1 MDDVGLVEGDEEG
14 SLYRFVSMED
24 MDLAEEDE
32 EGSRT
37 LSDNSESLLLLEDMG
52 FGMQFDAGFF
62 GVWDLDC

>member
-1 MDDVGLVEGDEEG
+1 MDDVGLVVGDEEG

-37 LSDNSESLLLLEDMG
+37 LSDNSESLLLLEDIG
-52 FGMQFDAGFF
+52 FGMQFEAGFF

>member
-1 MDDVGLVEGDEEG
+1 MDAVGLVEGDEEG

-37 LSDNSESLLLLEDMG
+37 LSDNSESLLLLEDIG
-52 FGMQFDAGFF
+52 FGMQFKGGFF

>member
-24 MDLAEEDE
+24 MALAEEDE
-32 EGSRT
+32 EGSRP

>member
-1 MDDVGLVEGDEEG
+1 MADVDLVVGVEGG
-14 SLYRFVSMED
+14 SLYRFGSMED

-37 LSDNSESLLLLEDMG
+37 LSDNSESLLLLEDIG
-52 FGMQFDAGFF
+52 FGMQFEGGFF

>member
-1 MDDVGLVEGDEEG
+1 MDDVGLVVGDEEG

-37 LSDNSESLLLLEDMG
+37 LSDNSESLLLLEDIG
-52 FGMQFDAGFF
+52 FGMQFEGGFF

>member
-1 MDDVGLVEGDEEG
+1 MDDVGLVVGDEEG